1 MKKTYMTLLAVLAV
15 LTASADAPNGSG
27 TYYQA
32 ANGKKGAALKSA
44 LRGIVQTTVE
54 RNYDDLWTDFRTTDK
69 RSDGKVWDMYS
80 SITNFTFGTDQ
91 AGSYQKEGDV
101 YNREHSFPKSWFGG
115 EIKPMYTDL
124 HHMYPTDG
132 YVNNRRGNLPFGTTN
147 GETYKSSGSF
157 SKVGACTYNGYT
169 GEVFEPNDEYKGDL
183 ARTYFYMVTRYEE
196 KLADWYNNNSESRAT
211 LNGTTYP
218 AFQTW
223 QLNMLLEWA
232 AKDPVSAKETARNNA
247 VYGIQKN
254 RNPFIDY
261 PGLEQYIW
269 GSKTDVAF
277 SYDNYVQPDGSGSG
291 NGTGGDEPDPG
302 TDPGT
307 DPTLAADTYK
317 LTITP
322 DDFNSKSYASNNNEK
337 TSTAVCT
344 TDASKTFEVKWKSNQ
359 VMLQSGVMQWQKN
372 TGYIYNSTDLGTIAS
387 VTVTSSSGTF
397 TTYYGTEA
405 QPSSST
411 TVGGGFFQINVGSE
425 TGKSSKVEVI
435 FTIGGSDTPD
445 PEPVIDETPDA
456 YQWVETTVNG
466 LAASDVFVIV
476 GVNSQS
482 QSFALPHDGNSNPV
496 ATRVTVSGDKITS
509 EVTDNLMWNISGSAS
524 AGYTFYPNGETSKW
538 LYCDTEAASGSTT
551 SNKSIRIGTGGR
563 KLFEMKDGHLV
574 TNDSYTARYLAVYS
588 ATDWRGYVNA
598 TTAPTTIKFY
608 KRVPVQIVE
617 IGEAG
622 YATMVAKANVSVPE
636 GVEAYAAQINVGS
649 TSVHL
654 EPVEASL
661 PKGAAVVLKGA
672 AGTYEFPFIASAAS
686 VLPANDLVASDGKVS
701 GDGTTIYALGVGKT
715 GAYAGKAGFYLVQEG
730 VKIPEG
736 KAYLEV
742 TTATGG
748 EAPEFYGFSDED
760 DATSINEELRIK
772 NEELEGAVYNLAGQQ
787 IVNCKSSNRKLPRGI
802 YIKNGRKVLK

>member
-1 MKKTYMTLLAVLAV
+1 MKKTYMTLLLAAVAL
-15 LTASADAPNGSG
+15 LASAAAPNGSG
-27 TYYQA
+27 MYYQNA
-32 ANGKKGAALKSA
+32 DGKKGAALKSA
-44 LRGIVQTTVE
+44 LRDIVQTNIE
-54 RNYDDLWTDFRTTDK
+54 KDYDYLWTAFKTTDK

-80 SITNFTFGTDQ
+80 NITNYTFGTDQ
-91 AGSYQKEGDV
+91 AGNFDGENQK

-115 EIKPMYTDL
+115 AVMPMYTDL

-147 GETYKSSGSF
+147 GGTYKSSGGF

-211 LNGTTYP
+211 LNGTAYP

-247 VYGIQKN
+247 VYGIQLN

-269 GSKTDVAF
+269 GNKKDVAF
-277 SYDNYVQPDGSGSG
+277 SYDNYDGSGSG

-302 TDPGT
+302 
-307 DPTLAADTYK
+307 LAAGTYK
-317 LTITP
+317 LTITGE
-322 DDFNSKSYASNNNEK
+322 DFVSGGYAANNKEK

-344 TDASKTFEVKWKSNQ
+344 TDASKTFEVKWESYNIC
-359 VMLQSGVMQWQKN
+359 LDGSRMQWKSGS
-372 TGYIYNSTDLGTIAS
+372 GYLYNITDLGTINS
-387 VTVTSSSGTF
+387 VTVTAWSDQGEY
-397 TTYYGTEA
+397 TTYYGIAEAPSVSTE
-405 QPSSST
+405 
-411 TVGGGFFQINVGSE
+411 VGGGFFKTVVGS
-425 TGKSSKVEVI
+425 TLGQTSSVEVV
-435 FTIGGSDTPD
+435 FTIAGGETPD
-445 PEPVIDETPDA
+445 PDPVDEGGYFTKLTSMDDFEDGGTYLIVCESESKAFNGALDLLDVANNNISVTIADNKIEATPTIMASTFTIATKTAGGYSIKSASGYYVGNTSDA
-456 YQWVETTVNG
+456 NSLKRSAEDKYTN
-466 LAASDVFVIV
+466 DVYFGII
-476 GVNSQS
+476 
-482 QSFALPHDGNSNPV
+482 DGNV
-496 ATRVTVSGDKITS
+496 YIVSSSSYLRYNK
-509 EVTDNLMWNISGSAS
+509 
-524 AGYTFYPNGETSKW
+524 ETSDNRFR
-538 LYCDTEAASGSTT
+538 YY
-551 SNKSIRIGTGGR
+551 KSS
-563 KLFEMKDGHLV
+563 
-574 TNDSYTARYLAVYS
+574 SYTSQQAIQLYKYIAPA
-588 ATDWRGYVNA
+588 ATS
-598 TTAPTTIKFY
+598 
-608 KRVPVQIVE
+608 QIVE
-617 IGEAG
+617 IGKAG

-686 VLPANDLVASDGKVS
+686 DMPANDLVASDGTAA

-715 GAYAGKAGFYLVQEG
+715 GVYKGKAGFYLVQEG

-742 TTATGG
+742 TGG

>member
-1 MKKTYMTLLAVLAV
+1 MKRFCFTLMAVLAV
-15 LTASADAPNGSG
+15 LTASADAPYGSG
-27 TYYQA
+27 TYYKA
-32 ANGKKGAALKSA
+32 ADGKKGAALKTA

-54 RNYDDLWTDFRTTDK
+54 RRYDDLWTDFRTTDK

-80 SITNFTFGTDQ
+80 NITNFTFGTDQ
-91 AGSYQKEGDV
+91 AGSFQKEGDV

-115 EIKPMYTDL
+115 EVMPMYTDL

-147 GETYKSSGSF
+147 GGTYKSSGGF

-211 LNGTTYP
+211 LDGSAYP
-218 AFQTW
+218 AFQDW

-269 GSKTDVAF
+269 GNKKDVAF
-277 SYDNYVQPDGSGSG
+277 SYDNYVRPDGSSSGS
-291 NGTGGDEPDPG
+291 GTGGDEPDPG
-302 TDPGT
+302 TDPGD

-317 LTITP
+317 LTITGE
-322 DDFNSKSYASNNNEK
+322 DFVSGGYAANNKEK

-344 TDASKTFEVKWKSNQ
+344 TDASKTFEVKWKSYNIC
-359 VMLQSGVMQWQKN
+359 LDGSRMQWKSGS
-372 TGYIYNSTDLGTIAS
+372 GYLYNITDLSTIDS
-387 VTVTSSSGTF
+387 VTVTAWSGTGTY
-397 TTYYGTEA
+397 TTYYGIAEAPSVSTE
-405 QPSSST
+405 
-411 TVGGGFFQINVGSE
+411 VGGGFFKTVVGSS
-425 TGKSSKVEVI
+425 TGKTKSVEVV
-435 FTIGGSDTPD
+435 FTIAGGDTPD
-445 PEPVIDETPDA
+445 PDPDPDPDPGIEEISDV
-456 YQWVETTVNG
+456 YKWVETPIVDLETAN
-466 LAASDVFVIV
+466 VFIIV
-476 GVNSQS
+476 GTNSS
-482 QSFALPHDGNSNPV
+482 GSFALPNDGRTDTSPV
-496 ATRVTVSGDKITS
+496 ATPVTVEDGRITS
-509 EVTDNLMWNISGSAS
+509 EVADNLLWHISGTA
-524 AGYTFYPNGETSKW
+524 ANGYVFYPYGIDNEW
-538 LYCDTEAASGSTT
+538 LYCIGDNKGVRIGSN
-551 SNKSIRIGTGGR
+551 SNKTFKESSEGYLQHVGTSRFLGIYNSQDWR
-563 KLFEMKDGHLV
+563 
-574 TNDSYTARYLAVYS
+574 SYTSINTNIAGQ
-588 ATDWRGYVNA
+588 TF
-598 TTAPTTIKFY
+598 KFY

-636 GVEAYAAQINVGS
+636 GVEAYAAQVNAGS

-686 VLPANDLVASDGKVS
+686 VLPTNDLVASDGKVS

-742 TTATGG
+742 TTTAMGG

-760 DATSINEELRIK
+760 DATAISDELRVK
-772 NEELEGAVYNLAGQQ
+772 SEEMEGAVYNLAGQR
-787 IVNCKSSNRKLPRGI
+787 VDNSKLPHGI